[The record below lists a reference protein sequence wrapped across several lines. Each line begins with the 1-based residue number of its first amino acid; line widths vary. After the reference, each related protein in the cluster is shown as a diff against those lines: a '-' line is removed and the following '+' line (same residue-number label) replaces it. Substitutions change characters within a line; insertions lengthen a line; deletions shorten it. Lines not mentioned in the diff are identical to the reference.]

1 MSGDGVGFFFLTA
14 TDQLEEQ
21 IGADSID
28 RQIID
33 FIDES
38 VERLGAQIASTRRTR
53 AILSCHTWGVL
64 LCR

>member
-28 RQIID
+28 RQIIVSSMNLSRD
-33 FIDES
+33 S
-38 VERLGAQIASTRRTR
+38 GLKSPVLGERGQF
-53 AILSCHTWGVL
+53 
-64 LCR
+64 

>member
-38 VERLGAQIASTRRTR
+38 VERLGLKSP
-53 AILSCHTWGVL
+53 VL
-64 LCR
+64 GERGQF